1 MSIDCH
7 IVIIDDHEIVATGC
21 QAEFAR
27 FGLSWEVTWA
37 RSLSDVVWPQGR
49 AVAVLD
55 LRLNDGSQPEEVIA
69 ELERRSI
76 PVVIY
81 TSGEDPKR
89 IREAISAGV
98 MAIVNKASPFEEL
111 IDAIKAALRG
121 EPSGS
126 VDWANALDMEDDFM
140 KQLTPREIEVISLYA
155 NGVQADRVARSL
167 NLSRN
172 TVTRY
177 IAQIK
182 AKFLAAGLL
191 KDGGRVELSKAA
203 AKIGLISYYE

>member
-1 MSIDCH
+1 M
-7 IVIIDDHEIVATGC
+7 
-21 QAEFAR
+21 
-27 FGLSWEVTWA
+27 
-37 RSLSDVVWPQGR
+37 
-49 AVAVLD
+49 AVLD
-55 LRLNDGSQPEEVIA
+55 LRLNDGTQPKEVIA
-69 ELERRSI
+69 ELESRSV

-89 IREAISAGV
+89 IRDAMSAGV
-98 MAIVNKASPFEEL
+98 MAIVNKTSPIEDL
-111 IDAIKAALRG
+111 IEAIKAALRG

-126 VDWANALDMEDDFM
+126 MDWARALDMEDDFV

-155 NGVQADRVARSL
+155 SGVPADRVARSL

-172 TVTRY
+172 TVTHY

-203 AKIGLISYYE
+203 AKIGLTSYYE